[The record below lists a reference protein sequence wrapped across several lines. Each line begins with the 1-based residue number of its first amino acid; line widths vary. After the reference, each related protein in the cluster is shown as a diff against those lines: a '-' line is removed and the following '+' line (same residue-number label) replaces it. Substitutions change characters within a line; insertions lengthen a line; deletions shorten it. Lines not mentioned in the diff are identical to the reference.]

1 MTQPDSNPRTYGVAI
16 IGAGFGGLGLAIRLR
31 QAGRDDFVVLEQAQD
46 VGGTWRDNTYPGCAC
61 DIPANLYSY
70 SFAQAGTWSRR
81 YPSQPELLAYLRDC
95 SARFGVGPHL
105 RLGTAL
111 RAATYDADQAVWRLR
126 TDGGE
131 LTARALVL
139 AVGALHRPAIPDIP
153 GLDTFAGPR
162 FHTARWDHG
171 VALDGKAVG
180 VIGTG
185 ASAVQLVPAIAQKT
199 RTLLLFQRSAAW
211 VLPKHDPEASG
222 LRRRIQ
228 RNGGPA
234 RWLAR
239 AWTFWTHEA
248 RAIGF
253 VTFPSLMASAE
264 RRARSFAKRHLIDPA
279 LRERL
284 TPDYTIGCKRVLLS
298 NDFLPALNRDNV
310 RVVTDPITRVT
321 PDGIETRD
329 GTHHRLDVLVHATG
343 FQAANPLGEVRITG
357 RDGLLLDQVW
367 HQGMHAWLG
376 LAVAGFPNLYL
387 LGGPNTGL
395 GHNSVVF
402 MLEAQI
408 NHVLRRLRAGPSEVT
423 TQAETGFRA
432 WLDAR
437 MRRTV
442 WLSGC
447 RSWYLDEAGRNTT
460 LWPGYCVG
468 YWWRTRFA
476 RASAYQAPPT
486 PPSSAGPSSGHTKR

>member
-1 MTQPDSNPRTYGVAI
+1 MTHRDSDPPTYGIAI
-16 IGAGFGGLGLAIRLR
+16 VGAGFGGLGLAIRLK
-31 QAGRDDFVVLEQAQD
+31 QAGRDDFVVLEQADD

-61 DIPANLYSY
+61 DVPANLYSF

-81 YPSQPELLAYLRDC
+81 YPSQPELHAYLRDC
-95 SARFGVGPHL
+95 AARFGVTAHL

-111 RAATYDADQAVWRLR
+111 REATYDAEHAVWRLH
-126 TDGGE
+126 TDTG
-131 LTARALVL
+131 TIAAHTLVL
-139 AVGALHRPAIPDIP
+139 ALGALHHPAIPDIP
-153 GLDTFAGPR
+153 GRDSFAGAS

-171 VALDGKAVG
+171 VALDGKAIG

-185 ASAVQLVPAIAQKT
+185 ASAVQLVPAIAGSAEGVV
-199 RTLLLFQRSAAW
+199 LFQRSAAW
-211 VLPKHDPEASG
+211 VLPKHDPEMRG
-222 LRRRIQ
+222 VRRFIQ
-228 RNGGPA
+228 HRGGPL

-239 AWTFWTHEA
+239 AWTFWTHES

-253 VTFPSLMASAE
+253 VSFPSLMAAAE
-264 RRARSFAKRHLIDPA
+264 RRARSFAKRHLTDPA
-279 LRERL
+279 LRDRM

-298 NDFLPALNRDNV
+298 NDFLPALSRDTV
-310 RVVTDPITRVT
+310 RVVTDPIARIT
-321 PDGIETRD
+321 PDGVETRD
-329 GTHHRLDVLVHATG
+329 GAHHRLDVLVYATG
-343 FQAANPLGEVRITG
+343 FQAANPLGDVRVTG
-357 RDGLLLDQVW
+357 RDGHRLDHAW
-367 HQGMHAWLG
+367 NHGAHAWLG
-376 LAVAGFPNLYL
+376 LAVPGFPNMFL

-408 NHVLRRLRAGPSEVT
+408 NHILRRLRAGPSEIT
-423 TQAETGFRA
+423 SRAEAGFRA
-432 WLDAR
+432 WLEAR

-447 RSWYLDEAGRNTT
+447 RSWYLDQAGRNTT

-476 RASAYQAPPT
+476 RASAYQPPIT
-486 PPSSAGPSSGHTKR
+486 PRRSAEPSSAHTTR